1 VDLSTLWDDT
11 QNELG
16 DTYRELLG
24 FLFGAVQALVVL
36 ILATLVARWLR
47 GRASRGLAKTT
58 LEPNV
63 AALIANGV
71 SIAVYVL
78 AAGFVLGL
86 LGAQWTAVLAFLS
99 VGTLAISLAIQDVL
113 KNFVSGVYILLERP
127 FTIGDRVK
135 VRDVEGQIE
144 GIDIRTTII
153 RNRQEE
159 RVIVPNATM
168 FAEILTNRSAHRS
181 GQLILTLD
189 GVQTPPT
196 EIDAAVHAALDDL
209 PGLHKQAPEVR
220 VRKLGADGATVAVAL
235 WHDAEAET
243 AVAGG
248 AMTRLRDAFPDATI
262 STDGA

>member
-1 VDLSTLWDDT
+1 MDLSSLWDDT
-11 QNELG
+11 QTELG
-16 DTYRELLG
+16 DTYRELIG
-24 FLFGAVQALVVL
+24 FLIGAVQALVVL
-36 ILATLVARWLR
+36 IVATVVARWLR
-47 GRASRGLAKTT
+47 RRTVRVLAKGSV
-58 LEPNV
+58 ERNV

-78 AAGFVLGL
+78 AAGFVLGV
-86 LGAQWTAVLAFLS
+86 LGAEWTAVLAFLS

-135 VRDVEGQIE
+135 VRDVEGEIE
-144 GIDIRTTII
+144 GIDIRTTVI

-181 GQLILTLD
+181 GRTTLTLE
-189 GVQTPPT
+189 GVQSPPA
-196 EIDAAVHAALDDL
+196 EIEAAVHAALDGL
-209 PGLHKQAPEVR
+209 PGLHNPPPEVR
-220 VRKLGADGATVAVAL
+220 VRKLGADGATVAVFL
-235 WHDAEAET
+235 WHAAAEET
-243 AVAGG
+243 GVTGA

-262 STDGA
+262 ATDGD